1 MNMLLRRGPPLMGL
15 QRRRLNSLEFGKDP
29 TTNFRLP
36 EIMHQKDNCFFQK
49 INAIYFVVV

>member
-1 MNMLLRRGPPLMGL
+1 MLLRRGPPLMGL

-49 INAIYFVVV
+49 INAINFFVV

>member
-1 MNMLLRRGPPLMGL
+1 LLLLRRGPPLICEGIAV
-15 QRRRLNSLEFGKDP
+15 EFGKDP

-49 INAIYFVVV
+49 INVIYFVVV